1 MVVAKARF
9 FFFCLL
15 ASVTI
20 MQAYNPKRET
30 WQLSH
35 YIWNFGIIST
45 CDKGIMRNPEAYFAT
60 IPSFDKG
67 AYQDLHA
74 GDIVWMKALFVPQF
88 CKQILPKLNV
98 PIVLVIADGDESFP
112 SDCGKNFDVEEFL
125 NHPFIIHVFAQNN
138 AYAGSSSKVSHIPIG
153 MDFHTIAYKG
163 KEGGWGERGSP
174 QEQEAHLATILSRL
188 KPTHLRK
195 KRAFVDFHLSDSMH
209 GGHQR
214 YLQFG
219 EDRKSIFQRLLKT
232 GLIDYDGVDQIATRE
247 KPKIII
253 CGATAYSR
261 IIDFKKFTKIA
272 KKVGAYLVADVSHIA
287 GLIIGGVH
295 PSPFPHADAV
305 MTTTHK
311 TLNGPRGAIIICR
324 KKLAEKVDKAVFPGL
339 QGGPHE
345 NQIAAKAVCFGEA
358 LRPEFKKYSTQI
370 VRNAK
375 TLARELSKNK
385 LKLISGGTDNHLIL
399 IDVTSV
405 GLDVKRA
412 EKRFEEVGIVVNKN
426 TIPGDK
432 LPPTVGSGIRLGT
445 PAITSRGMKEK
456 EMRIIGQLVFD
467 VLTNPK
473 NIDRVKKEVGKLTK
487 KFCVPSLG

>member
-1 MVVAKARF
+1 MSIKNKDPKVAKIIV
-9 FFFCLL
+9 
-15 ASVTI
+15 SEE
-20 MQAYNPKRET
+20 KRQKDHLE
-30 WQLSH
+30 
-35 YIWNFGIIST
+35 
-45 CDKGIMRNPEAYFAT
+45 M
-60 IPSFDKG
+60 IPSENYASKEVLEALGSVFNNKYSEGKPHARYYGGQKFVDQIEDLACERALKMFELSKDKWHVNVQPYSG
-67 AYQDLHA
+67 SPANMAIYLALADP
-74 GDIVWMKALFVPQF
+74 GDKIMGMKL
-88 CKQILPKLNV
+88 
-98 PIVLVIADGDESFP
+98 
-112 SDCGKNFDVEEFL
+112 
-125 NHPFIIHVFAQNN
+125 
-138 AYAGSSSKVSHIPIG
+138 
-153 MDFHTIAYKG
+153 T
-163 KEGGWGERGSP
+163 EGG
-174 QEQEAHLATILSRL
+174 HL
-188 KPTHLRK
+188 THGHSVNFSGKLFN
-195 KRAFVDFHLSDSMH
+195 AVQYLVD
-209 GGHQR
+209 Q
-214 YLQFG
+214 
-219 EDRKSIFQRLLKT
+219 KT
-232 GLIDYDGVDQIATRE
+232 GLIDYDEVEKIAITE

-261 IIDFKKFTKIA
+261 IIDFKKFAQIA
-272 KKVGAYLVADVSHIA
+272 KKVNAYFVADISHIA
-287 GLIIGGVH
+287 GLIVGRVH

-324 KKLAEKVDKAVFPGL
+324 KKLAEKIDKAVFPGL

-385 LKLISGGTDNHLIL
+385 LKLISGGTNNHLIL

-405 GLDVKRA
+405 GLDGKQA
-412 EKRFEEVGIVVNKN
+412 EKLFEEVGIVVNKN

-456 EMRIIGQLVFD
+456 EMRIIGQLISD
-467 VLTNPK
+467 ILTNPK